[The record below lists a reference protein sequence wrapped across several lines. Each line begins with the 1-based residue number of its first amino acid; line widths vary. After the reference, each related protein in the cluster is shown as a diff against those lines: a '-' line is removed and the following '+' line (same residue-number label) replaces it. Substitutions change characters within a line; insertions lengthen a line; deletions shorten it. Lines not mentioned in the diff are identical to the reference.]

1 MSTRLLPL
9 LTLSSTTKVTH
20 RQTGFLVKLLIL
32 QCSNCCALQRPC
44 EEGGDDG
51 GARTQEQRVD
61 EEMEDQGTDVQ
72 PGDSGSEGI
81 GTGID
86 TRRVRRSHGAT
97 TSVINTA

>member
-1 MSTRLLPL
+1 M
-9 LTLSSTTKVTH
+9 
-20 RQTGFLVKLLIL
+20 
-32 QCSNCCALQRPC
+32 
-44 EEGGDDG
+44 
-51 GARTQEQRVD
+51 D